1 MAVSAGEVYY
11 NPPCRQK
18 IVVRTAA
25 ADTGGA
31 RSVLDLY
38 VAPGGFAADYHLH
51 PASEERFTLVRGRLR
66 VSMADRDVILD
77 ETGQTVAVPPGTSH
91 RFYSASDDEETLAIV
106 EFTNRAARFEVLLL
120 RELFGLA
127 EEGQSDDQGK
137 PNLMQ
142 TSLTLREF
150 SDVLRFTGRPWPLQ
164 RALYGAVAPLARLR
178 GYHACSPVA
187 GWKPAQR
194 TELEELPPEVERQVI
209 ERQLAGLQPRP

>member
-77 ETGQTVAVPPGTSH
+77 ETGQTVASRRARRTASTARATTKRPWRSSSSPTGRNGS
-91 RFYSASDDEETLAIV
+91 RSCCSASSSAWRR
-106 EFTNRAARFEVLLL
+106 RA
-120 RELFGLA
+120 
-127 EEGQSDDQGK
+127 
-137 PNLMQ
+137 
-142 TSLTLREF
+142 
-150 SDVLRFTGRPWPLQ
+150 
-164 RALYGAVAPLARLR
+164 GATTR
-178 GYHACSPVA
+178 GS
-187 GWKPAQR
+187 R
-194 TELEELPPEVERQVI
+194 T
-209 ERQLAGLQPRP
+209 